1 MRGFLWKQLLC
12 AGHFPSP
19 HAGEGGGAPLH
30 LMPMR
35 GHFKRTIWKAWH
47 ILWSLR
53 DTGTCVWLTFKSLK
67 INCRW
72 LAPWEDRRGEKTA
85 FGMAYT
91 PKVPEFLWTSSG
103 SQGKETDLVILK
115 RNPANKNTWRDEM
128 ASMEVRLLETK
139 GLGQES

>member
-1 MRGFLWKQLLC
+1 
-12 AGHFPSP
+12 
-19 HAGEGGGAPLH
+19 
-30 LMPMR
+30 
-35 GHFKRTIWKAWH
+35 
-47 ILWSLR
+47 
-53 DTGTCVWLTFKSLK
+53 
-67 INCRW
+67 
-72 LAPWEDRRGEKTA
+72 
-85 FGMAYT
+85 MAYT